1 MLCLLCTPLPALHVK
16 VLKADEPAR
25 AAVLHLPMHNLR
37 MRIEL
42 ANKKIPLRLVIGQ
55 FHKAKL
61 VDGNLLVIT
70 IPKEPAQVFRVLSV
84 TFLE

>member
-1 MLCLLCTPLPALHVK
+1 
-16 VLKADEPAR
+16 
-25 AAVLHLPMHNLR
+25 MHNVR

-42 ANKKIPLRLVIGQ
+42 ANKRIPLRLVIGQ

-61 VDGNLLVIT
+61 VAGNLLVIS
-70 IPKEPAQVFRVLSV
+70 IPKETAQVFRILSV